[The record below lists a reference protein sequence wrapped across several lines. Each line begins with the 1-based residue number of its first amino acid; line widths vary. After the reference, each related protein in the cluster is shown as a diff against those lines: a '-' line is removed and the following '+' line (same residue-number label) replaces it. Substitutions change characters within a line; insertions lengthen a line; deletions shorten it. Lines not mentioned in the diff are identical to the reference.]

1 VDFSPALLARH
12 LAPLLGSA
20 RPARLAVAL
29 SGGADSAALLHAL
42 AALARRDPGLVLRAL
57 HVDHGLTPAAT
68 ELARAA
74 GAAARL
80 AGVGL
85 GVLAVTVADDA
96 GEGLEAAARRARY
109 AALGAALAPGE
120 CLLTAHHLEDQAE
133 TVLLQLLRGTGI
145 RGLAAMPAAAPL
157 GRGRLLRPLLAVPRA
172 ALRAYAAA
180 VPLPA
185 VEDPMNAD
193 PRFERA
199 FLRARLWPA
208 IAGRWPAAAGALAR
222 TAAHAA
228 AAQQL
233 LDAGSL
239 AALAPLRRG
248 PALAVAGLLALG
260 AAARAEALRC
270 WLREQGL
277 PAPST
282 RRLAL
287 IERELLRARGTGQ
300 PCMRWRGLE
309 LRTFAGFL
317 YAFAPLAR
325 PELDGRPLPGAG
337 QAIELGA
344 LGRVELAT
352 GGPGALRLAGAERLR
367 LAHRD
372 GGERI
377 RLAPGARRRALK
389 DLLREAHLP
398 PWTRERAVLVVGE
411 ALAAVVLPH
420 ATWVAAE
427 YAAAAGQPALALAW
441 RDAPAVLMPAPA

>member
-1 VDFSPALLARH
+1 MDFSPALLAGH
-12 LAPLLGSA
+12 LAPLLP
-20 RPARLAVAL
+20 RPRPRLAIAL

-42 AALARRDPGLVLRAL
+42 AELRGADPELVLRAL
-57 HVDHGLTPAAT
+57 HVNHGLTPAAA
-68 ELARAA
+68 ELERAA
-74 GAAARL
+74 SAGARL
-80 AGVGL
+80 AGVEL
-85 GVLAVTVADDA
+85 AVLAITVDDA
-96 GEGLEAAARRARY
+96 ADEGLEAAARRARY

-133 TVLLQLLRGTGI
+133 TLLLQLLRGTGI
-145 RGLAAMPAAAPL
+145 RGLGAMPAASVL
-157 GRGRLLRPLLAVPRA
+157 GHGRLLRPLLGVPRA
-172 ALRAYAAA
+172 ALRAYAAGA
-180 VPLPA
+180 RLYW

-208 IAGRWPAAAGALAR
+208 ISERWPQAASALAR

-233 LDAGSL
+233 LDGGSALAL
-239 AALAPLRRG
+239 AALRRG
-248 PALAVAGLLALG
+248 PALAIEGLLALSP
-260 AAARAEALRC
+260 ATRAESLRY
-270 WLREQGL
+270 WLRERGVA
-277 PAPST
+277 PPST
-282 RRLAL
+282 QRLAL

-300 PCMRWRGLE
+300 PCMRWRGVE

-325 PELDGRPLPGAG
+325 AELAGRPLPGAG
-337 QAIELGA
+337 GAIELGA
-344 LGRVELAT
+344 LGRVELAA
-352 GGPGALRLAGAERLR
+352 GGAGGLRLAGTEHLR

-398 PWTRERAVLVVGE
+398 PWARERAVLVVGD

-420 ATWVAAE
+420 ATWIAAE
-427 YAAAAGQPALALAW
+427 YTAGAGQAALALAW
-441 RDAPAVLMPAPA
+441 RDAPEVLMPAPP